1 MTDLEVMQRAKKY
14 MDRLAQG
21 IDPIT
26 GNEMPED
33 SLLNNVRLARCF
45 FYVSG
50 ILQQGI
56 DNGGTVGNKQQ
67 KKKKNSFVVTPQL
80 LSRLAPAEHPL
91 RISEFVGMLAAAT
104 DDPNTKRPSTTA
116 MTDWLLSKGFM
127 EKVPNAEGKQ
137 QRVPTEAGRRI
148 GMYTETRQGQ
158 YGEYLAV
165 YYSPEAQRFLLDHLE
180 EIFKAV

>member
-50 ILQQGI
+50 ILQQVI

-67 KKKKNSFVVTPQL
+67 KNSFVVTPQL

-104 DDPNTKRPSTTA
+104 DDPNTKRPGTTVI
-116 MTDWLLSKGFM
+116 TDWLLAKGFL
-127 EKVPNAEGKQ
+127 EKIPNAEGKQ

>member
-50 ILQQGI
+50 ILQQVI
-56 DNGGTVGNKQQ
+56 DNGGTVGNKQ
-67 KKKKNSFVVTPQL
+67 KKNSFVVTPQL

-91 RISEFVGMLAAAT
+91 RISEFAGMLAAAT

-158 YGEYLAV
+158 YGEYTAV
-165 YYSPEAQRFLLDHLE
+165 YYSREAQRFLLDHLE

>member
-1 MTDLEVMQRAKKY
+1 MTELEVMQRAKMY
-14 MDRLAQG
+14 MDKLAQG

-26 GNEMPED
+26 GNEIPED
-33 SLLNNVRLARCF
+33 SVLNQVRLARCF

-50 ILQQGI
+50 VLQQVI
-56 DNGGTVGNKQQ
+56 DNGGIVGSKS
-67 KKKKNSFVVTPQL
+67 KKREFVLTPQL

-158 YGEYLAV
+158 YGEYTAV
-165 YYSPEAQRFLLDHLE
+165 YYSTEAQRFLLDHLE
-180 EIFKAV
+180 EIFKAD

>member
-1 MTDLEVMQRAKKY
+1 MTELEVMQRAKMY
-14 MDRLAQG
+14 MDKLAQG
-21 IDPIT
+21 IDPIS
-26 GNEMPED
+26 GNEIPED
-33 SLLNNVRLARCF
+33 SVLNQVRLAKCF

-50 ILQQGI
+50 VLQQVI

-67 KKKKNSFVVTPQL
+67 KKNSFVVTPQL

>member
-50 ILQQGI
+50 ILQQVI
-56 DNGGTVGNKQQ
+56 DNGGTVGNKQ
-67 KKKKNSFVVTPQL
+67 KKNSFVVTPQL

-158 YGEYLAV
+158 YGEYTAV
-165 YYSPEAQRFLLDHLE
+165 YYSREAQRFLLDHLE
-180 EIFKAV
+180 EIFKAD